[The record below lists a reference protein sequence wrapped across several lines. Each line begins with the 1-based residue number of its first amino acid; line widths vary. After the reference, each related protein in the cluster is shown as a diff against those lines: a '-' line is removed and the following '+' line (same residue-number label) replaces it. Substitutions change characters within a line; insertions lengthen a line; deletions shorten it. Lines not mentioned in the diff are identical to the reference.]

1 MAFRILRGRQF
12 KLYSIFFIAFIF
24 INTFIQKSNFKV
36 ELRDVNVLKQDILA
50 PKYIKYQAPLL
61 FEGFSYENWR
71 DSDLLPRVLTIK
83 NHQDFM
89 NLIEIVANIF
99 AINKLEYMLGK
110 FYFLLNGYNGNR
122 IIYTNKQ

>member
-12 KLYSIFFIAFIF
+12 KLISIVFVFLIF
-24 INTFIQKSNFKV
+24 INTFIHKSTVQHRKST
-36 ELRDVNVLKQDILA
+36 ETAQRIGSILKKGILA

-61 FEGFSYENWR
+61 FEGFSYDNWR

-99 AINKLEYMLGK
+99 SINKLEYMLGNFFFK
-110 FYFLLNGYNGNR
+110 
-122 IIYTNKQ
+122 